1 MQSLP
6 TIIQVSE
13 KSNVNGIFENY
24 IFIVLISMKWRESGS
39 WKASFLI

>member
-24 IFIVLISMKWRESGS
+24 IFIVLISMK
-39 WKASFLI
+39 